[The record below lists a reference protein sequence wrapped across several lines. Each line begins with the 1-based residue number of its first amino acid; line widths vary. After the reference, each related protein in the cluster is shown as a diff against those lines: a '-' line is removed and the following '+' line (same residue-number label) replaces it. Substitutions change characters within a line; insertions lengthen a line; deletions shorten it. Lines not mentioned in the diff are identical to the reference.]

1 MAGRKERKGLGARE
15 SRVMQ
20 AVWSLGRG
28 TVREVLDSLGGRR
41 RLAYTTILTT
51 LRNLERKG
59 YLCHEVEGRSHVY
72 IPTVERDAVARSAL
86 DDLVN
91 RLFDGSH
98 ARLVDALIDE
108 ERLSDEELAELRRQI
123 RRAER
128 RRRDA

>member
-1 MAGRKERKGLGARE
+1 MAGRKERGNLGALE

-28 TVREVLDSLGGRR
+28 TVREVLDTLGGRR

-59 YLCHEVEGRSHVY
+59 YLRHEVEGRSHVY
-72 IPTVERDAVARSAL
+72 IPTVQRDAVARSAL
-86 DDLVN
+86 DDLVD